1 MVQDECHRWSLI
13 GLASWGEGCGTT
25 KFPGVYTR
33 VSHFMEWILSETMD
47 SMTCDAFNEPILYP
61 NLKECGI
68 PSYRFLKTGILVR
81 ALSYPWVADIYYG
94 KEYLGSG
101 VLVNSTVVL
110 TTTSVIN
117 PWGFSLKARH
127 LLVSFGSPARFKNA
141 SDYTFDTVLVKQV
154 LFHPMANHRF
164 DLCLLVL
171 GVAMA
176 DSLIK
181 FHPICFS
188 HFKIP
193 FFVGDAVQLGV
204 YTGGPLHDF
213 KISDGILLKMSECK
227 SHKGDAFKKYRSK
240 CMKINRHY
248 GSGSSVCQF
257 DKGAVVMQEIE
268 GRFYLL
274 GLSSYAI
281 SCAAARVFYDV
292 NWAFEWI
299 SVLSTLLATE

>member
-1 MVQDECHRWSLI
+1 MNELLFASIFTKSNKLNSIERRGQATGPT
-13 GLASWGEGCGTT
+13 GLSNLP
-25 KFPGVYTR
+25 PGKT
-33 VSHFMEWILSETMD
+33 F
-47 SMTCDAFNEPILYP
+47 TCDLWKSGTIQKRIRLHVQHGPCEA
-61 NLKECGI
+61 GAV
-68 PSYRFLKTGILVR
+68 PSNGESSVR
-81 ALSYPWVADIYYG
+81 SLLA
-94 KEYLGSG
+94 GSG
-101 VLVNSTVVL
+101 V
-110 TTTSVIN
+110 
-117 PWGFSLKARH
+117 P
-127 LLVSFGSPARFKNA
+127 
-141 SDYTFDTVLVKQV
+141 
-154 LFHPMANHRF
+154 
-164 DLCLLVL
+164 
-171 GVAMA
+171 MA

-213 KISDGILLKMSECK
+213 KISDGVLLKMSECK
-227 SHKGDAFKKYRSK
+227 SQKSDSFKKYRSR

-248 GSGSSVCQF
+248 GSGSPVCQF

-281 SCAAARVFYDV
+281 SCAAPRVFYDV